1 MIRTLALLL
10 LLAPALLAQ
19 GPAHDWRTIELPH
32 FRVHY
37 PVEYQEWAMR
47 AAERL
52 EPIRT
57 EVIAEIGYAPPQVID
72 VLVMNPIADANGS
85 AWPLLDTPRMI
96 FFTEPPGPDEQLGA
110 YGHWIDLLSVH
121 ETAHLVHMLRPAR
134 NRWARLLPFAP
145 IMLSSPRWVLE
156 GYATVIEGRLTGA
169 GRPSSTI
176 RALILRRW
184 AEHGRLPTY
193 SQLDSDQRFLG
204 MSMAYLMGSAY
215 LQWLEQRGGEG
226 SLRKLWARLTAR
238 QRRSFDEAFIGVFGE
253 SPERLYG
260 QFTAELT
267 ASAMT
272 LRRAPLQ
279 EGALFQ
285 ETPRASGDPA
295 VSPDGT
301 QLAVVVRGR
310 EQPEKLVIWSTGPA
324 SEEQKK
330 YEERIAKMLERDPE
344 DVAPLRTKPLPR
356 KAVHELT
363 MPDGGDISTP
373 RWTRDGKAVLFAHR
387 VPDAEGVLHF
397 DLYRWDFRNLTRL
410 THLADVRDA
419 DPLDE
424 RTAIAVRSRYGA
436 SQLVSV
442 DLTNGSVTPRGEA
455 SIDHV
460 ISHPRVS
467 PDGRRIAHVA
477 HRGGRWTLLVDDAA
491 IELPGDPASPEW
503 LSNEELLVTV
513 FARGFAELHRVRL
526 DGTSTPVTRTSGGA
540 FQSAPAKDG
549 RAFFMSLEP
558 DGYVVRELA
567 ELAEAPA
574 PPPYDATL
582 VPAVPPAERRTGFGL
597 SSSGLKPAPH
607 RYGIGR
613 QELGWLTSQTWAP
626 DQRSLEAGVRLGD
639 VLGRLDTVLLASFAT
654 DNMPQGYALMSAWR
668 GWPVELHGHAY
679 VVRASARDDDAA
691 GLKSGPHGG
700 ELRALW
706 TRRFPTSRLALE
718 AGASDD
724 LAFASG
730 TFSTRQFLGSTRFDE
745 LLRVDVDD
753 QHYRVVAGAGVRA
766 GGSLRLAARYQRD
779 GGATVSLGGVPSSI
793 LPRSSYALRVLDPA
807 LPVAIASG
815 DEYDGWR
822 IETNVP
828 GGVPLTAFYQRHEL
842 GDARVSL
849 AGAEATLSSE
859 PLPILKVPALELS
872 VGVARILGAPEALDL
887 RGETKWW
894 LTMRWRP

>member
-1 MIRTLALLL
+1 MIRTLAFLL

-37 PVEYQEWAMR
+37 PVEYEAWAMR

-57 EVIAEIGYAPPQVID
+57 EVAEEIGYTPPQVID
-72 VLVMNPIADANGS
+72 VIVMNPVAEPNGS
-85 AWPLLDTPRMI
+85 AWPLVDTPRMI
-96 FFTEPPGPDEQLGA
+96 FYTEPPGPDEQLGA

-134 NRWARLLPFAP
+134 NRWERLLPFAP
-145 IMLSSPRWVLE
+145 ITLSSPRWVLE

-184 AEHGRLPTY
+184 AENGRLPSY
-193 SQLDSDQRFLG
+193 AQLDSDQRFLG
-204 MSMAYLMGSAY
+204 MSMAYLVGSAY
-215 LQWLEQRGGEG
+215 LEWLEQRAGEG
-226 SLRKLWARLTAR
+226 ALRKLWARLTAR
-238 QRRSFDEAFIGVFGE
+238 QRRSFDEAFAGVFGE

-260 QFTAELT
+260 RFTAELT

-272 LRRAPLQ
+272 LRRSPFQ
-279 EGALFQ
+279 EGLLFQ
-285 ETPRASGDPA
+285 ETPRGSGDPA
-295 VSPDGT
+295 VSPDGS
-301 QLAVVVRGR
+301 QLAVVVRAKND
-310 EQPEKLVIWSTGPA
+310 PEKLVIWSTGPA
-324 SEEQKK
+324 TEEEKK
-330 YEERIAKMLERDPE
+330 DQERIAKMLERDPE
-344 DVAPLRTKPLPR
+344 DVAPLRAKPLPR
-356 KAVHELT
+356 KAVHELS
-363 MPDGGDISTP
+363 MPDGGDIGTP

-397 DLYRWDFRNLTRL
+397 DLYRWDFKTLTRL
-410 THLADVRDA
+410 TRLADVRDA

-424 RTAIAVRSRYGA
+424 RNAIAVRSRYGA

-442 DLTNGSVTPRGEA
+442 DLTTGEVTPRGEA

-477 HRGGRWTLLVDDAA
+477 HRGGRWTLLVDDAPVA
-491 IELPGDPASPEW
+491 LPGDPASPEW
-503 LSNEELLVTV
+503 LSNDELLVTV
-513 FARGFAELHRVRL
+513 FSRGFAELHRVRL
-526 DGTSTPVTRTSGGA
+526 DGTATPVTRAAGGA
-540 FQSAPAKDG
+540 FQPAPAKDG

-558 DGYVVRELA
+558 DGYVVRVLNELT
-567 ELAEAPA
+567 EAPA
-574 PPPYDATL
+574 SPAYDAAL
-582 VPAVPPAERRTGFGL
+582 VPALPPAERRTGFSPSPPAGL
-597 SSSGLKPAPH
+597 NPA
-607 RYGIGR
+607 RLYGIGKP
-613 QELGWLTSQTWAP
+613 EMTTLTSQTWAP
-626 DQRSLEAGVRLGD
+626 DQRSFEVGARIGD
-639 VLGRLDTVLLASFAT
+639 VLGRADAILLASFAT
-654 DNMPQGYALMSAWR
+654 DNMPQGFALAGAWR

-679 VVRASARDDDAA
+679 VVRASARRDNTG
-691 GLKSGPHGG
+691 GLKPAPHGG
-700 ELRALW
+700 ELRARW
-706 TRRFPTSRLALE
+706 TRRFPLSRLALE

-730 TFSTRQFLGSTRFDE
+730 AFSTRQYLGGTRFDE
-745 LLRVDVDD
+745 TLRLDVDD
-753 QHYRVVAGAGVRA
+753 EHYRVVLGAGVRA
-766 GGSLRLAARYQRD
+766 GGSMRLAARYQRD

-793 LPRSSYALRVLDPA
+793 LPRSAYALRVLDPA

-822 IETNVP
+822 IETTLP
-828 GGVPLTAFYQRHEL
+828 GGLPLTAFYQRHEL
-842 GDARVSL
+842 GDTRVSL
-849 AGAEATLSSE
+849 AGVEATVASE
-859 PLPILKVPALELS
+859 PLPIVKMPALDFS
-872 VGVARILGAPEALDL
+872 VGVARVLGAPEALDL

>member
-1 MIRTLALLL
+1 MIRTLAFLL
-10 LLAPALLAQ
+10 LLAPAALAQ

-32 FRVHY
+32 FRVYY
-37 PVEYQEWAMR
+37 PVEYEAWAMR

-57 EVIAEIGYAPPQVID
+57 EVIEEIGYAPPQIID
-72 VLVMNPIADANGS
+72 VIVMNPIAEPNGS
-85 AWPLLDTPRMI
+85 AWPLLESPRMI

-134 NRWARLLPFAP
+134 NRWERLLPFAP
-145 IMLSSPRWVLE
+145 IMFSSPRWVLE

-184 AEHGRLPTY
+184 AENGRLPTY

-215 LQWLEQRGGEG
+215 LEWLERRAGEG
-226 SLRKLWARLTAR
+226 SLQKLWARLTAR

-260 QFTAELT
+260 RFTAELT
-267 ASAMT
+267 VSAMT
-272 LRRAPLQ
+272 LKRSPVR

-301 QLAVVVRGR
+301 RLAVVVRGR
-310 EQPEKLVIWSTGPA
+310 DEPEKLVIWSTGPA
-324 SEEQKK
+324 TEEEKK
-330 YEERIAKMLERDPE
+330 DQERIAKMLERDPE
-344 DVAPLRTKPLPR
+344 DVGPLRTKPLPR
-356 KAVHELT
+356 KAVHELAL
-363 MPDGGDISTP
+363 PDGGDISTP
-373 RWTRDGKAVLFAHR
+373 RWTRDGKALLFAHR

-397 DLYRWDFRNLTRL
+397 DLYRWDFQHLTRL
-410 THLADVRDA
+410 TRLADVRDA

-424 RTAIAVRSRYGA
+424 RSAIAVRSRFGA

-442 DLTNGSVTPRGEA
+442 DLTTGAVTPRGEA

-477 HRGGRWTLLVDDAA
+477 HRGGRWTLLVDDTPV
-491 IELPGDPASPEW
+491 ELPGDPASPEW
-503 LSNEELLVTV
+503 LSNDELLVTV
-513 FARGFAELHRVRL
+513 FSRGFAELHRVRL

-540 FQSAPAKDG
+540 FQPAPTRDG

-558 DGYVVRELA
+558 DGYVVRELE

-574 PPPYDATL
+574 PPPYDETL
-582 VPAVPPAERRTGFGL
+582 VPAMPPVERRTGFSPSTPGGG
-597 SSSGLKPAPH
+597 GLKPAL

-613 QELGWLTSQTWAP
+613 QELTWLASQSWAA
-626 DQRSLEAGVRLGD
+626 DQRSLEIGARLGD
-639 VLGRLDTVLLASFAT
+639 VLGRLDTLLLASFAT
-654 DNMPQGYALMSAWR
+654 DNMPQGFALMSAWR

-679 VVRASARDDDAA
+679 HAEDET
-691 GLKSGPHGG
+691 GG
-700 ELRALW
+700 ELRARW
-706 TRRFPTSRLALE
+706 TRRFPLARLTLE

-724 LAFASG
+724 LAFATG
-730 TFSTRQFLGSTRFDE
+730 MFSTRQQLGSTRFE
-745 LLRVDVDD
+745 ETLRLDVDD
-753 QHYRVVAGAGVRA
+753 EHYRAIVGAGVRA
-766 GGSLRLAARYQRD
+766 GSLRLAARYQRD
-779 GGATVSLGGVPSSI
+779 GGANVILGGVASSI
-793 LPRSSYALRVLDPA
+793 LPRSAYALRILDPA
-807 LPVAIASG
+807 LPVAIAGG

-822 IETNVP
+822 IETTLP
-828 GGVPLTAFYQRHEL
+828 GVPLTAFYQRHEL
-842 GDARVSL
+842 GDTRVSL
-849 AGAEATLSSE
+849 AGAEATLAFE
-859 PLPILKVPALELS
+859 PFPILKLPALDFS
-872 VGVARILGAPEALDL
+872 AGVARVLGAPEALEL